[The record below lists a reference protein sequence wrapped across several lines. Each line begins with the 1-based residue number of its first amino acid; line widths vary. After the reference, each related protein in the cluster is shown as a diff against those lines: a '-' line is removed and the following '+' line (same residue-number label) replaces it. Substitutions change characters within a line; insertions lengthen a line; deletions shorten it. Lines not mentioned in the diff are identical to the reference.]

1 MEIIRRK
8 FWESEGNW
16 ENGKMSSLCSE
27 GIDTQNEFLNPKHV
41 SEAVP
46 KIITNT
52 HTQIHTLLAIHTSC
66 VSCQFGAHKQNSAWK
81 IQKYLRR
88 NFKQLRSALQLLT
101 RPAANAVEKLQLLTA
116 IFKDFQIPFTFQT
129 HTQPHTHAHSHCLAL
144 PYVLHLK
151 IEAVP
156 AKGHSLYST
165 LLSFSLSFFRVQ
177 HEIPQTYKQERIS
190 KAMRCDA
197 TRVCRRV

>member
-1 MEIIRRK
+1 MGK
-8 FWESEGNW
+8 WGKLGKW
-16 ENGKMSSLCSE
+16 ENVVVVQWRNWHTKWVFKSE
-27 GIDTQNEFLNPKHV
+27 TCVGSGTKNNQKH
-41 SEAVP
+41 
-46 KIITNT
+46 T
-52 HTQIHTLLAIHTSC
+52 HTQIHTLVAIHTSC

-144 PYVLHLK
+144 PCVLHLK

-165 LLSFSLSFFRVQ
+165 LLSFSLFFSGSTWNS
-177 HEIPQTYKQERIS
+177 PNL
-190 KAMRCDA
+190 
-197 TRVCRRV
+197 